1 MENKKD
7 LPRQALGKGLSSLI
21 RPPREE
27 LEARNMPVTRL
38 PHDAIRP
45 NPHQPRK
52 TRMADGMEEL
62 AASIREHGIIQP
74 IVVRVKDGHYEIVAG
89 ERRWR
94 AAQLAELT
102 QVPVVVQKVSDER
115 LLEIALVENIQR
127 EDLNAI
133 ELAMAYKALAD
144 TLNIPHEEIAR
155 RTGKDRSSITNSM
168 RLLQLSPNVMAMVAK
183 GSLSPG
189 HGRALLR
196 IEDQAQQRDVALRAA
211 DGKMTVRQLEAFINL
226 AQPKKPREEKPEVA
240 PDPNVK
246 AAISSMEQALG
257 TKVRVIEKAE
267 GKGRIEIDYYSVDD
281 LNRIYELIAGD
292 EEYRLVSGA
301 LRRAGIP

>member
-7 LPRQALGKGLSSLI
+7 LPRRALGKGLSSLI

-27 LEARNMPVTRL
+27 VEAQNMPVTKL
-38 PHDAIRP
+38 PHSALRP

-52 TRMADGMEEL
+52 TRISQNMEEL
-62 AASIREHGIIQP
+62 TASIKEHGIIQP
-74 IVVRVKDGHYEIVAG
+74 IIVRMKDGYYEIVAG

-94 AAQLAELT
+94 AAHKANLT
-102 QVPVVVQKVSDER
+102 EVPVVVQDVSDER

-133 ELAMAYKALAD
+133 ELAMAYKTLAD
-144 TLNIPHEEIAR
+144 TLNINHDEVAR

-168 RLLQLSPNVMAMVAK
+168 RLLQLSANVVGMVAS
-183 GSLSPG
+183 GVLSPG
-189 HGRALLR
+189 HGRVLLR
-196 IEDQAQQRDVALRAA
+196 IDDPARQREVALLTC
-211 DGKMTVRQLEAFINL
+211 DGRMTVRQLEEYL
-226 AQPKKPREEKPEVA
+226 GPAQPKKAREPKPKAA

-292 EEYRLVSGA
+292 AE
-301 LRRAGIP
+301 

>member
-7 LPRQALGKGLSSLI
+7 LPRRALGKGLSSLI

-27 LEARNMPVTRL
+27 VEAQNMPVTKL
-38 PHDAIRP
+38 PHGALRP

-52 TRMADGMEEL
+52 TRISGNMEEL
-62 AASIREHGIIQP
+62 TASIKEHGIIQP
-74 IVVRVKDGHYEIVAG
+74 IIVRMKDGYYEIVAG

-94 AAQLAELT
+94 AAHKANLT
-102 QVPVVVQKVSDER
+102 EVPVVVQDVSDER

-133 ELAMAYKALAD
+133 ELAMAYKTLAD
-144 TLNIPHEEIAR
+144 TLNINHDEVAR

-168 RLLQLSPNVMAMVAK
+168 RLLQLSANVVGMVAS
-183 GSLSPG
+183 GVLSPG
-189 HGRALLR
+189 HGRVLLR
-196 IEDQAQQRDVALRAA
+196 IDDPARQREVALLAC
-211 DGKMTVRQLEAFINL
+211 DGRMTVRQLEEYL
-226 AQPKKPREEKPEVA
+226 GPTQPKKAREPKPKAA

-292 EEYRLVSGA
+292 AE
-301 LRRAGIP
+301 